1 MGFISILFSFFHE
14 IIIGSS
20 EIAGSRN
27 VCVYYFDI
35 VVVLV
40 VFYFT
45 LLLCNGL

>member
-1 MGFISILFSFFHE
+1 MGYISILFSFFHE

-20 EIAGSRN
+20 EVAGSRN
-27 VCVYYFDI
+27 VCVYYFGI

-40 VFYFT
+40 GFFM